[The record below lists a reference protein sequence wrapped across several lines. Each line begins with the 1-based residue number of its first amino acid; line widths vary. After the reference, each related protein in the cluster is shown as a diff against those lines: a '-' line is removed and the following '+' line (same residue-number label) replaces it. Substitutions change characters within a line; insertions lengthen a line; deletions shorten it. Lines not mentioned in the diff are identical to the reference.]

1 MIPNCRGIRGRQA
14 KLDAFAGRDVVKGVE
29 YVDVPDNTR
38 DSTIEHTGDAELA
51 WTGNK
56 LQPYDN
62 HMTTIWPYGPCTSI
76 NYSIIFNHNI

>member
-51 WTGNK
+51 
-56 LQPYDN
+56 
-62 HMTTIWPYGPCTSI
+62 
-76 NYSIIFNHNI
+76 